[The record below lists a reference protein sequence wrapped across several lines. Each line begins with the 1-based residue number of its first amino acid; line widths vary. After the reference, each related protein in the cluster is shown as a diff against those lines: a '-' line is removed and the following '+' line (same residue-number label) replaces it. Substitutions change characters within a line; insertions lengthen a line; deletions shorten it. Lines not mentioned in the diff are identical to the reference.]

1 MHILFCHDTYYSKRR
16 DGTVY
21 SYGGFPYEVW
31 QQQFLKHFDSMTIIG
46 RKKKLR
52 PDETGV
58 LDVSSGEHVDHI
70 LLPNIHAPVKRITKY
85 TRMYQKIADQVS
97 LADAVIVRGPIE
109 FGVMAAKAAREQGK
123 PYAVEMCGCAYD
135 KTYYRGDLFNRMY
148 APVKF
153 RRVKNMV
160 HNADAVMYVTEK
172 FLQSR
177 YPTQGKKEYASHV
190 EIDASPV
197 EILNQ
202 RLKRIEQEHKEL
214 NIGLVGSFV
223 DGMKGVDVAIEAL
236 AIARQYRADH
246 LEENIPD
253 MHLKILGQGVAAQWQ
268 GLINQHNLKDH
279 VEFCGKIARG
289 NDVFEWFDKIDIY
302 IQPSFHEGLPRSLI
316 EAMSRGCPALASDAG
331 GTREVL
337 SPDFIHDRGNA
348 QKLAQDMLSFVTAN
362 ARMRAARDNFE
373 KSRNYTREVLAP
385 KRQAFWSDFVE
396 MVQNNTI
403 ANENT

>member
-1 MHILFCHDTYYSKRR
+1 MHILFCHDTSYSKRR

-31 QQQFLKHFDSMTIIG
+31 QEQFLQHFDSMTIIG

-58 LDVSSGEHVDHI
+58 LDVSSGKGVDHI
-70 LLPNIHAPVKRITKY
+70 LLPNIHSPVKRLTKY
-85 TRMYQKIADQVS
+85 TRMYHKIADQVS
-97 LADAVIVRGPIE
+97 RADAVVVRGPVE

-135 KTYYRGDLFNRMY
+135 KTYYQGDLFNRIY

-153 RRVKNMV
+153 RRVQNMV
-160 HNADAVMYVTEK
+160 RHANAVMYVTEQ

-177 YPTQGKKEYASHV
+177 YPTQGKKECASHV
-190 EIDASPV
+190 EIEMPPKD
-197 EILNQ
+197 ILNK
-202 RLKRIEQEHKEL
+202 RLHRIEHENKNL

-236 AIARQYRADH
+236 AIAQAYRQEH
-246 LEENIPD
+246 PEEDIPE
-253 MHLKILGQGVAAQWQ
+253 MNLKILGQGVAAQWQ
-268 GLINQHNLKDH
+268 GLINQHNLQSH

-289 NDVFEWFDKIDIY
+289 DGVYEWLDNIDVY

-337 SPDFIHDRGNA
+337 SSEFIHDRGNA
-348 QKLAQDMLSFVTAN
+348 QKLADHILSFVT
-362 ARMRAARDNFE
+362 MRARVDAARHNFE
-373 KSRNYTREVLAP
+373 KSKNYTREILVP
-385 KRQAFWSDFVE
+385 KKQAFWSDFVE
-396 MVQNNTI
+396 TVQKSNVSNK
-403 ANENT
+403 N